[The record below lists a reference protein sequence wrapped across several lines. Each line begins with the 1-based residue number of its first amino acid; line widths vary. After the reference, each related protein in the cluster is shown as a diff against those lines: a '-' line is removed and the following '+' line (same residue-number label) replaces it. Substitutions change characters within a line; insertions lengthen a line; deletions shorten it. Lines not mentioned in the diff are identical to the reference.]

1 MAWLKL
7 VQRNHLMEMRGFFLF
22 PMYCFHAKFLPPS
35 HSLSALLYWVGL
47 KLHSTIWKKIEFI
60 TIQLPYFGRK
70 KECGGFFLQNYCK
83 PRSFPIF
90 WPEIKKSMGLGKSKY
105 KENLK
110 NYSLHMTSGWKSLH
124 GLVTSTGKLQAWD
137 GSSEMV
143 ISKWEP
149 MKCSNKHQPQS
160 ALLIPRRWLVTSFP
174 VEALLLLKLKSASN
188 SSFCFFRNPVW
199 LGNESRV
206 WPPQSSFPRRMFQ
219 STLLSNP
226 TQYPWKKLEKKKFC
240 SYVRKQ

>member
-124 GLVTSTGKLQAWD
+124 GLIQQASYKHGMGAQRWLSANGSPWSAATSTNHRVL
-137 GSSEMV
+137 
-143 ISKWEP
+143 
-149 MKCSNKHQPQS
+149 
-160 ALLIPRRWLVTSFP
+160 
-174 VEALLLLKLKSASN
+174 
-188 SSFCFFRNPVW
+188 FC
-199 LGNESRV
+199 
-206 WPPQSSFPRRMFQ
+206 
-219 STLLSNP
+219 
-226 TQYPWKKLEKKKFC
+226 YPGDD
-240 SYVRKQ
+240 